1 MSTRYEQI
9 ARQLREDI
17 RNGRFQVGEAIP
29 SERVLAERF
38 DVAPGTMRQ
47 ALNQLVDEG
56 TLSSKRGARKVVLRM
71 PARFPEISKFR
82 SFAQWA
88 YGRGRTPGGHV
99 IHQEWVEQ
107 TDKDTELL
115 RVPAG
120 ERVLKVLRVRT
131 IDGSPIMLERTRYP
145 AWVGAKVEP
154 MDPTCP
160 SVTNELAARHGIHFF
175 AADNVFSAAK
185 AGEVDAQWLPLETG
199 DPVLVHRRLSRDAKG
214 TPLEMSEDRYIADAL
229 SIAVPTSGKN
239 NVLSWTTLN
248 RFPWG

>member
-1 MSTRYEQI
+1 MPTRYEQI

-17 RNGRFQVGEAIP
+17 RSGRFQVGEPIP
-29 SERVLAERF
+29 SERALADRF

-107 TDKDTELL
+107 TDKDAELL

-120 ERVLKVLRVRT
+120 EWVLKVLRVRT

-145 AWVGAKVEP
+145 AWVGTKVEP

-160 SVTNELAARHGIHFF
+160 SVTNELAPAPTVTSSPPTTCSPRRKPGRLMRGGCPSRLAILFWYTGAFRAMRRARR
-175 AADNVFSAAK
+175 
-185 AGEVDAQWLPLETG
+185 W
-199 DPVLVHRRLSRDAKG
+199 R
-214 TPLEMSEDRYIADAL
+214 
-229 SIAVPTSGKN
+229 
-239 NVLSWTTLN
+239 
-248 RFPWG
+248 

>member
-1 MSTRYEQI
+1 MPTRYEQI
-9 ARQLREDI
+9 ARELREDI
-17 RNGRFQVGEAIP
+17 RNGRFRVGEPIP
-29 SERVLAERF
+29 SERALADRF

-107 TDKDTELL
+107 TEKDVELL

-120 ERVLKVLRVRT
+120 EKVLKVLRVRT

-145 AWVGAKVEP
+145 AWVGVKVEP

-160 SVTNELAARHGIHFF
+160 SVTNELAARHNIHFF

-185 AGEVDAQWLPLETG
+185 AGEVDARWLPLEAG

>member
-107 TDKDTELL
+107 TDKDAELL

-120 ERVLKVLRVRT
+120 EKVLKVLRVRT

-145 AWVGAKVEP
+145 AWVGTKVEP

-185 AGEVDAQWLPLETG
+185 AGEVDARWLPLETG
-199 DPVLVHRRLSRDAKG
+199 DPVLVHRRLSRDARG

>member
-9 ARQLREDI
+9 AQQLREDI

-29 SERVLAERF
+29 SERTLADRF

-99 IHQEWVEQ
+99 IHQEWVDQ
-107 TDKDTELL
+107 TEKDAELL

-120 ERVLKVLRVRT
+120 EKVLKVLRVRT

-160 SVTNELAARHGIHFF
+160 SVTNELAARHDIHFF

-185 AGEVDAQWLPLETG
+185 AGEVDARWLPLEAG

-229 SIAVPTSGKN
+229 SLAVPTSGKN
-239 NVLSWTTLN
+239 NTLSWTTLN

>member
-1 MSTRYEQI
+1 MPTRYEQI
-9 ARQLREDI
+9 ARELREDI
-17 RNGRFQVGEAIP
+17 RNGRFRVGEPIP
-29 SERVLAERF
+29 SERALADRF

-107 TDKDTELL
+107 TEKDVELL

-120 ERVLKVLRVRT
+120 EKVLKVLRVRT

-145 AWVGAKVEP
+145 AWVGVKVEP

-160 SVTNELAARHGIHFF
+160 SVTNELAARHNIHFF

>member
-9 ARQLREDI
+9 AQQLREDI

-29 SERVLAERF
+29 SEGTLADRF

-99 IHQEWVEQ
+99 IHQEWVDQ
-107 TDKDTELL
+107 TEKDAELL

-120 ERVLKVLRVRT
+120 EKVLKVLRVRT

-145 AWVGAKVEP
+145 AWVGTKVEP

-160 SVTNELAARHGIHFF
+160 SVTNELAARHDIHFF

-185 AGEVDAQWLPLETG
+185 AGEVDARWLPLEAG

-248 RFPWG
+248 RFLWG

>member
-29 SERVLAERF
+29 SEKVLADRF

-99 IHQEWVEQ
+99 IHQEWVKQ
-107 TDKDTELL
+107 TEKDVELL

-185 AGEVDAQWLPLETG
+185 AGEVDARWLPLETG

>member
-17 RNGRFQVGEAIP
+17 RNGRFQVGEPIP
-29 SERVLAERF
+29 SESALADRF

-107 TDKDTELL
+107 TEKDVELL

-120 ERVLKVLRVRT
+120 EKVLKVLRVRT

-145 AWVGAKVEP
+145 AWVGGKVEP

-160 SVTNELAARHGIHFF
+160 SVTNELASRHHIHFF

-185 AGEVDAQWLPLETG
+185 AGDVDARWLPLETG

>member
-9 ARQLREDI
+9 AQQLREDI

-29 SERVLAERF
+29 SEGTLADRF

-99 IHQEWVEQ
+99 IHQEWVDQ
-107 TDKDTELL
+107 TEKDAELL

-120 ERVLKVLRVRT
+120 EKVLKVLRVRT

-145 AWVGAKVEP
+145 AWVGTKVEP

-160 SVTNELAARHGIHFF
+160 SVTNELAARHDIHFF

-185 AGEVDAQWLPLETG
+185 AGEVDARWLPLEAG

>member
-9 ARQLREDI
+9 AQQLREDI

-29 SERVLAERF
+29 SERILADRF

-107 TDKDTELL
+107 TDKDAELL

-120 ERVLKVLRVRT
+120 EKVLKVLRVRT

-145 AWVGAKVEP
+145 AWVGTKVEP

-160 SVTNELAARHGIHFF
+160 SVTNELASRHHIHFF

-185 AGEVDAQWLPLETG
+185 AGDVDARWLPLEAG

>member
-29 SERVLAERF
+29 SERVLADRF

-107 TDKDTELL
+107 TEKDAELL

-120 ERVLKVLRVRT
+120 EKVLKVLRVRT

-145 AWVGAKVEP
+145 AWIGTKVEP

-185 AGEVDAQWLPLETG
+185 AGEVDARWLPLEAG

>member
-9 ARQLREDI
+9 AQQLREDI

-29 SERVLAERF
+29 SEGTLADRF

-99 IHQEWVEQ
+99 IHQEWVDQ
-107 TDKDTELL
+107 TEKDAELL

-145 AWVGAKVEP
+145 AWVGTKVEP

-160 SVTNELAARHGIHFF
+160 SVTNELAARHDIHFF

-185 AGEVDAQWLPLETG
+185 AGEVDARWLPLEAG

>member
-29 SERVLAERF
+29 SERGLAERF

-107 TDKDTELL
+107 TDKDAELL

-120 ERVLKVLRVRT
+120 EKVLKVLRVRT

-145 AWVGAKVEP
+145 AWVGTKVEP

-160 SVTNELAARHGIHFF
+160 SVTNELAARHHIHFF

-185 AGEVDAQWLPLETG
+185 AGEVDARWLPLETG
-199 DPVLVHRRLSRDAKG
+199 DPVLVHRRLSRDARG

>member
-9 ARQLREDI
+9 ARELREDI

-29 SERVLAERF
+29 SEKVLADRF

-107 TDKDTELL
+107 TDKDAELL

-120 ERVLKVLRVRT
+120 EKVLKVLRVRT

-145 AWVGAKVEP
+145 AWVGTKVEP

-160 SVTNELAARHGIHFF
+160 SVTNELAARHNIHFF

-185 AGEVDAQWLPLETG
+185 AGEVDARWLPLEAG

>member
-1 MSTRYEQI
+1 MTTRYEQI
-9 ARQLREDI
+9 AQELREEI
-17 RNGRFQVGEAIP
+17 RSQKLRVGEPIP
-29 SERVLAERF
+29 SEKALADRF

-47 ALNQLVDEG
+47 ALNVLVDEG
-56 TLSSKRGARKVVLRM
+56 ILSSKRGARKVVMRM

-88 YGRGRTPGGHV
+88 YSRGRTPGGHV
-99 IHQEWVEQ
+99 ISQEWAEQ
-107 TDKDTELL
+107 TEQDTELL
-115 RVPAG
+115 RVPPG
-120 ERVLKVLRVRT
+120 EQVLTVLRVRT

-145 AWVGAKVEP
+145 AWVGTKVEP

-160 SVTNELAARHGIHFF
+160 SVTNELASRHNVHFF

-185 AGEVDAQWLPLETG
+185 AGEVDARWLPLDAG

-229 SIAVPTSGKN
+229 SLAVPTSGKN
-239 NVLSWTTLN
+239 NTLSWTTLN
-248 RFPWG
+248 RFPWD

>member
-99 IHQEWVEQ
+99 IHQEWGEQ
-107 TDKDTELL
+107 TDKDAELL

-120 ERVLKVLRVRT
+120 EKVLKVLRVRT

-145 AWVGAKVEP
+145 AWVGTKVEP

-185 AGEVDAQWLPLETG
+185 AGEVDARWLPLEAG

-239 NVLSWTTLN
+239 NVLCWTTLN

>member
-99 IHQEWVEQ
+99 IHQEWV
-107 TDKDTELL
+107 
-115 RVPAG
+115 
-120 ERVLKVLRVRT
+120 
-131 IDGSPIMLERTRYP
+131 
-145 AWVGAKVEP
+145 
-154 MDPTCP
+154 
-160 SVTNELAARHGIHFF
+160 
-175 AADNVFSAAK
+175 
-185 AGEVDAQWLPLETG
+185 
-199 DPVLVHRRLSRDAKG
+199 
-214 TPLEMSEDRYIADAL
+214 
-229 SIAVPTSGKN
+229 
-239 NVLSWTTLN
+239 
-248 RFPWG
+248 

>member
-1 MSTRYEQI
+1 MPTRYEQI
-9 ARQLREDI
+9 ARELREDI
-17 RNGRFQVGEAIP
+17 RNGRFRVGEPIP
-29 SERVLAERF
+29 SERALADRF

-107 TDKDTELL
+107 TEKDVELL

-120 ERVLKVLRVRT
+120 EKVLKVLRVRT

-145 AWVGAKVEP
+145 AWVGVKVEP

-160 SVTNELAARHGIHFF
+160 SVTNELAARHNIHFF

-185 AGEVDAQWLPLETG
+185 AGEVDARWLPLETG

>member
-1 MSTRYEQI
+1 MPTRYEQI

-17 RNGRFQVGEAIP
+17 RSGRFQVGEPIP
-29 SERVLAERF
+29 SERALADRF
-38 DVAPGTMRQ
+38 DVAPGTMRH

-107 TDKDTELL
+107 TDKDAELL

-120 ERVLKVLRVRT
+120 EWVLKVLRVRT

-145 AWVGAKVEP
+145 AWVGTKVEP

-160 SVTNELAARHGIHFF
+160 SVTNELAARHNIHFF

-185 AGEVDAQWLPLETG
+185 AGEVDARWLPLEAG

>member
-107 TDKDTELL
+107 TDKDAELL

-120 ERVLKVLRVRT
+120 EKVLKVLRVRT

-145 AWVGAKVEP
+145 AWVGTKVEP

-160 SVTNELAARHGIHFF
+160 SVTNELAARHGVHFF

-185 AGEVDAQWLPLETG
+185 AGEVDARWLPLETG
-199 DPVLVHRRLSRDAKG
+199 DPVLVHRRLSRDARG

>member
-107 TDKDTELL
+107 TEKDVELL

-185 AGEVDAQWLPLETG
+185 AGEVDARWLPLETG

>member
-107 TDKDTELL
+107 TDKDAELL
-115 RVPAG
+115 RVPAN
-120 ERVLKVLRVRT
+120 EKVLKVLRVRT
-131 IDGSPIMLERTRYP
+131 IDGSAIMLERTRYP
-145 AWVGAKVEP
+145 AWVGTKVEP

-185 AGEVDAQWLPLETG
+185 AGEVDARWLALEAG

-239 NVLSWTTLN
+239 NALSWTTLN
-248 RFPWG
+248 HFPWG

>member
-9 ARQLREDI
+9 ARQVREDI

-107 TDKDTELL
+107 TDKDAELL

-120 ERVLKVLRVRT
+120 EKVLKVLRVRT

-145 AWVGAKVEP
+145 AWIGTKVEP

-160 SVTNELAARHGIHFF
+160 SVTNELAARHHIHFF

-185 AGEVDAQWLPLETG
+185 AGEVDARWLPLETG
-199 DPVLVHRRLSRDAKG
+199 DPVLVHRRLSRDARG

>member
-107 TDKDTELL
+107 TDKDAELL

-120 ERVLKVLRVRT
+120 EKVLKVLRVRT

-145 AWVGAKVEP
+145 AWIGTKVEP

-160 SVTNELAARHGIHFF
+160 SVTNELAARHHIHFF

-185 AGEVDAQWLPLETG
+185 AGEVDARWLPLETG
-199 DPVLVHRRLSRDAKG
+199 DPVLVHRRLSRDARG

>member
-9 ARQLREDI
+9 ARQLRDDI

-107 TDKDTELL
+107 TDKDAELL

-120 ERVLKVLRVRT
+120 EKVLKVLRVRT

-145 AWVGAKVEP
+145 AWVGTKVEP

-160 SVTNELAARHGIHFF
+160 SVTNELAARHNIHFF

-185 AGEVDAQWLPLETG
+185 AGEVDARWLPLEAG

>member
-9 ARQLREDI
+9 AQQLREDI

-29 SERVLAERF
+29 SEGTLADRF

-71 PARFPEISKFR
+71 PARFPELSKFR

-99 IHQEWVEQ
+99 IHQEWVDQ
-107 TDKDTELL
+107 TEKDAELL

-145 AWVGAKVEP
+145 AWVGTKVEP

-160 SVTNELAARHGIHFF
+160 SVTNELAARHDIHFF

-185 AGEVDAQWLPLETG
+185 AGEVDARWLPLEAG

>member
-107 TDKDTELL
+107 TEKDAELL

-120 ERVLKVLRVRT
+120 EKVLKVLRVRT

-145 AWVGAKVEP
+145 AWIGTKVEP

-160 SVTNELAARHGIHFF
+160 SVTNELAARHNIHFF

-185 AGEVDAQWLPLETG
+185 AGEVDARWLPLETG
-199 DPVLVHRRLSRDAKG
+199 DPVLVHRRLSRDARG

>member
-107 TDKDTELL
+107 TDKDAELL

-120 ERVLKVLRVRT
+120 EKVLKVLRVRT

-145 AWVGAKVEP
+145 AWVGTKVEP

-160 SVTNELAARHGIHFF
+160 SVTNELAARHHIHFF

-185 AGEVDAQWLPLETG
+185 AGEVDARWLPLETG
-199 DPVLVHRRLSRDAKG
+199 DPVLVHRRLSRDARG

>member
-1 MSTRYEQI
+1 MGTRYEQI
-9 ARQLREDI
+9 ARELREDI
-17 RNGRFQVGEAIP
+17 RSERFAIGAPLP
-29 SERVLAERF
+29 SEKELSERF
-38 DVAPGTMRQ
+38 HVAPGTMRQ
-47 ALNQLVDEG
+47 ALNVLVDEG

-99 IHQEWVEQ
+99 IHQEWVVQTEQ
-107 TDKDTELL
+107 DARLL
-115 RVPAG
+115 RLAEG
-120 ERVLKVLRVRT
+120 EKVLKVLRVRT

-154 MDPTCP
+154 MDPSCP
-160 SVTNELAARHGIHFF
+160 SVTNELASRHNVHFF

-185 AGEVDAQWLPLETG
+185 AGEVDAKWLPLDAG

>member
-29 SERVLAERF
+29 SERVLADRF

-107 TDKDTELL
+107 TEKDVELL
-115 RVPAG
+115 RVPAR
-120 ERVLKVLRVRT
+120 EKVLKVLRVRT

-185 AGEVDAQWLPLETG
+185 AGEVDARWLPLETG

>member
-17 RNGRFQVGEAIP
+17 SNGRFLVGEAIP
-29 SERVLAERF
+29 SERVLADRF

-107 TDKDTELL
+107 TEKDVELL

-145 AWVGAKVEP
+145 AWVGTKVEP

-185 AGEVDAQWLPLETG
+185 AGEVDARWLPLETG
-199 DPVLVHRRLSRDAKG
+199 DPVLVHRRLSRDARG